1 MSDHEASQ
9 GPQAPRLAVLID
21 AENVPVSLWPA
32 IRQRLP
38 RLGRPVLV
46 RAYACGGAPGWGR
59 ADGVEVVDAGA
70 AARAA
75 NAADFLLAF
84 DAGRVRESG
93 AVDGFVL
100 VSGDDGFA
108 AMVKALAESGAAVH
122 VIIPAIG
129 ETYGRRLACHAD
141 VCLLV
146 APPAGPDTAERAGG
160 APQTLEA
167 RFAEV
172 FRGCGADGEGWVPLS
187 VLGGALKAAGVA
199 FPGKLGA
206 LAAAM
211 PGFEVRGAD
220 GAGAAVRRRTGHAAP

>member
-1 MSDHEASQ
+1 MTNHETNRDT
-9 GPQAPRLAVLID
+9 QAPRLAVLID

-32 IRQRLP
+32 IRRRLP

-46 RAYACGGAPGWGR
+46 RAYACGGAPGWGF

-70 AARAA
+70 AARAP
-75 NAADFLLAF
+75 NAVDFLLAF
-84 DAGRVRESG
+84 DAGRIRESG

-122 VIIPAIG
+122 VIVPAIG
-129 ETYGRRLACHAD
+129 ETYGRRLARHAD

-146 APPAGPDTAERAGG
+146 APPADPVATERADG

-187 VLGGALKAAGVA
+187 VLGAALKAAGVA

-206 LAAAM
+206 LVSAM

-220 GAGAAVRRRTGHAAP
+220 ATGATVRLHHDRAAP